1 MVKPKF
7 KIGEEVYFIPT
18 KKQLEIYSK
27 LSKEYNKGT
36 IQGVSEYTIAK
47 DHHINNSLQ
56 KGIWYSIEHSAFK
69 GFELFNIPEGSVFS
83 LQELRNEEGEL
94 IVDLPDLL

>member
-1 MVKPKF
+1 MLKSKF
-7 KIGEEVYFIPT
+7 KKGDEVYFIPT
-18 KKQLEIYSK
+18 ELQLEKYSK
-27 LSKEYNKGT
+27 LSKEYNKG
-36 IQGVSEYTIAK
+36 IVNRVSEYPIAK
-47 DHHINNSLQ
+47 DNTINNSLE
-56 KGIWYSIEHSAFK
+56 KGIWYAIEHSAFK